1 MPDGLRLA
9 ARDPDDLA
17 VIAGCLQDAIVP
29 IADVAFLPDE
39 ERFVMV
45 ANRFRW
51 EVSGD
56 GDRRRNFERVNCG
69 VSFEGV
75 SGVKSQGIDLRRRE
89 DMLSLLTVHAE
100 DGAVVMEF
108 AGGGRIR
115 LETGGIACRVEDI
128 GEPWP
133 TRWRPSHP
141 DLDER

>member
-29 IADVAFLPDE
+29 IADIAFLPDE

-51 EVSGD
+51 EAASDGVSRGK
-56 GDRRRNFERVNCG
+56 FERVNCG

-75 SGVKSQGIDLRRRE
+75 SGVKSQGIDLRQRE
-89 DMLSLLTVHAE
+89 DMLSLLTVRAE
-100 DGAVVMEF
+100 DGAVVMVF
-108 AGGGRIR
+108 AGGGQIR
-115 LETGGIACRVEDI
+115 LEIGEIACHVEDI

>member
-1 MPDGLRLA
+1 MPGGLRLA

-29 IADVAFLPDE
+29 LADVAYLPDE
-39 ERFVMV
+39 KRFVLV

-51 EVSGD
+51 EQTREEGGAD
-56 GDRRRNFERVNCG
+56 FERVNCG

-75 SGVKSQGIDLRRRE
+75 SAVKSRGIDLRRRE
-89 DMLSLLTVHAE
+89 DMLSLLTVRPE
-100 DGAVVMEF
+100 PGAVVMVF
-108 AGGGRIR
+108 AGGGQIRI
-115 LETGGIACRVEDI
+115 ETEEIACRIEDI

-141 DLDER
+141 DTDER